1 MWRCLGSL
9 WKEQVLPGWPPSP
22 SDMGTREQENAVY
35 CAVSA
40 CNSLWLHLVDTMGE
54 NTEGNQRWLNYYPTA
69 TRIEKLIPTFREV
82 LGGLSCLELLLW
94 TYRKLQLAFVSQSWL
109 KQLSEG
115 CIRIHWVKRLKMCAD
130 LENLERWIITQQN
143 EMLHK
148 AFSSK
153 NQLHMDR
160 MEKPCLT

>member
-1 MWRCLGSL
+1 MPRVTLKRTSVTWLTSFSL
-9 WKEQVLPGWPPSP
+9 WHGYQRAGECCILCCFSLQQSLVTFGGHNGWEYRG
-22 SDMGTREQENAVY
+22 D
-35 CAVSA
+35 
-40 CNSLWLHLVDTMGE
+40 
-54 NTEGNQRWLNYYPTA
+54 QRWLNYYPTA

-82 LGGLSCLELLLW
+82 LGGLSYLELLLW
-94 TYRKLQLAFVSQSWL
+94 TYIKMQLAFVSQSWL
-109 KQLSEG
+109 KQLSED